1 MIDLEKTKTTDP
13 KVVYLSV
20 HLSIDKCEPRQ
31 SFHVFSTREQANEY
45 NRTLI
50 DSVLAD
56 WQRSFVD
63 IVPYD
68 TDLAER
74 ADQDDAVFYERYDHG
89 NAIYIF
95 VNHREYENSD
105 SIFIQE
111 LVVE

>member
-1 MIDLEKTKTTDP
+1 MIDLEKTKTTAP

-20 HLSIDKCEPRQ
+20 HLSIDECEPRQ
-31 SFHVFSTREQANEY
+31 KFRAFSTREQANEY

-56 WQRSFVD
+56 WQRAFKD

-68 TDLAER
+68 IALV
-74 ADQDDAVFYERYDHG
+74 DQDDAVFYDRYDND
-89 NAIYIF
+89 NAIYIY